1 MLLRRRGAA
10 PGARALCPHNR
21 RWAGTL
27 QSLAPAHPAGLG
39 GRGPLRL
46 RTLLGWEPTVPCAC
60 APQPAVGRP
69 GLVTVFSPSPR
80 VRAWTSMAA
89 RPRAAGQAA
98 LARGGRAGRPPPQ
111 PPCPSP
117 SRPMGELRPAARFW
131 ALGPSTCPVPGS
143 HRRASMPM
151 TLAVGVYWKLKQ
163 WGNQLRPQ
171 TRGAYALRPGATTG
185 RGFPG
190 PGGPS
195 PASRRTLPICSRNL
209 ACACPPGDRGQAAG
223 PSRPR
228 LLCPARWRGPHHALA
243 CARRPATTA
252 IIAEAPQ
259 ASPFSL
265 QEALPAGSA
274 PGYGA

>member
-1 MLLRRRGAA
+1 MSPQPPLGWNPPV
-10 PGARALCPHNR
+10 PGACAPC
-21 RWAGTL
+21 WAGRPR
-27 QSLAPAHPAGLG
+27 SPAPAHPAGLG
-39 GRGPLRL
+39 AHSPLRL
-46 RTLLGWEPTVPCAC
+46 RTPTRGGPS
-60 APQPAVGRP
+60 RP
-69 GLVTVFSPSPR
+69 GDCLLTQPQGPR
-80 VRAWTSMAA
+80 VDVHGGAAQGCRPGRTS
-89 RPRAAGQAA
+89 PWGK
-98 LARGGRAGRPPPQ
+98 GGKPPPQ

-171 TRGAYALRPGATTG
+171 TRGAYALRPGG
-185 RGFPG
+185 YHRKGLPRPRGTPT
-190 PGGPS
+190 
-195 PASRRTLPICSRNL
+195 RVICSRNL
-209 ACACPPGDRGQAAG
+209 ACACPPGDRSQAAG